1 MGGILLHAFLAA
13 AFLLNLF
20 FAGIIEVALPSLA
33 HQEFGAKGYGTM
45 LFGLAA
51 GALTGALVGRIRWA
65 ADRPT
70 LRVSVI
76 TIVMGLALAF
86 LPFAGGVIGA
96 AVCMAIVGAG
106 DSASGIDILSM
117 IQVWAPLRVLS
128 RVMIVIMFG
137 VMGLFPISV
146 AVSGFVVENIGVRPF
161 FPVAGGVTLL
171 AIVVT
176 LANPAF
182 RNYRAGDRF
191 VAPLRP
197 SPLVHP
203 PPK

>member
-1 MGGILLHAFLAA
+1 
-13 AFLLNLF
+13 
-20 FAGIIEVALPSLA
+20 
-33 HQEFGAKGYGTM
+33 
-45 LFGLAA
+45 
-51 GALTGALVGRIRWA
+51 
-65 ADRPT
+65 
-70 LRVSVI
+70 
-76 TIVMGLALAF
+76 
-86 LPFAGGVIGA
+86 
-96 AVCMAIVGAG
+96 MAIAGAG

-171 AIVVT
+171 AIVVA

-182 RNYRAGDRF
+182 PNYRARDRF
-191 VAPLRP
+191 ADRPRP
-197 SPLVHP
+197 SPLR
-203 PPK
+203 